1 LDPCSVAAYVALNC
15 TVIPKVEIYVGES
28 GRAEDFEIS
37 GDISDATKLKAE
49 NFPICVSSSKV
60 RYRHGY

>member
-1 LDPCSVAAYVALNC
+1 MD
-15 TVIPKVEIYVGES
+15 IYVGES

-49 NFPICVSSSKV
+49 NFPVCVSSSKV
-60 RYRHGY
+60 QYINVVVADKDKNG